1 MVTGDEPK
9 GARPCRNCHVAD
21 DFFFTSAGAGFL
33 FTFETSKTTCLFV
46 PSFLVTF
53 ETGKTTGLGFL
64 ITLKPIKQQAFL
76 RLWAL
81 LRHDG
86 FFDHF

>member
-1 MVTGDEPK
+1 M
-9 GARPCRNCHVAD
+9 HVAD

-33 FTFETSKTTCLFV
+33 FTFETSKTTFLLG

-64 ITLKPIKQQAFL
+64 ITLKPMKTT
-76 RLWAL
+76 
-81 LRHDG
+81 G
-86 FFDHF
+86 FSSPFGLYFATMVF